1 VNTTLF
7 CPLSNSTLNRMFLSK
22 STHYVR
28 RYSQTST
35 RILSASSSNN
45 TLKNVSK
52 AMWSQKMSFSSVVL
66 ENGWEKKAN
75 SLTKIY
81 HFKNYTDALEAA
93 RKVNEI
99 SDIMNYYANM
109 NFTHNRDSGVKL
121 KMEYKA
127 KKLTKKDYDATEAVD
142 MLLGKDKIE
151 MKKYT
156 YNLNEESIA
165 KYPASPRGSS
175 KLMKCDSSGI
185 VTYYDN
191 FSESFPSI
199 AKGCHIVFNDSRVLE
214 ARLFIYDGEEKIEM
228 MILDL
233 GSVDVKAKCND
244 TLLQVMIRSTK
255 IELGDKFKVSE
266 SNSVEVF
273 EVIGPWLEDEKSDG
287 NGTECH
293 VSIKSDQSVEEFL
306 NDLGTVP
313 IPPYLHR
320 SSEST
325 DTESYNNIYAA
336 NAGSVAAPTAGLHFT
351 DDVLNQ
357 IGPENCSYLS
367 LHVGAGTFKPVMVT
381 DARDHEM
388 HAEVF
393 NVSVWELK
401 SIIAALKEKK
411 PLIVVGTTSS
421 RTLETLFW
429 CGLKKIRGLD
439 YSDKNGNLLL
449 GQFEWIPMSVSES
462 FDGISRIE
470 ALEVLVDGLSDTDMI
485 QGNTSLM
492 ISPPMYKFKVVDHLV
507 TNFHA
512 PDSTLMLLVSAFISD
527 SSGSKI
533 TKVYE
538 DAQDRDY
545 RFLSY
550 GDVCMF
556 SKMDQ
561 N

>member
-1 VNTTLF
+1 
-7 CPLSNSTLNRMFLSK
+7 MFLSK

-35 RILSASSSNN
+35 RILSGSSSNN

-121 KMEYKA
+121 EMEYKA

-214 ARLFIYDGEEKIEM
+214 ARLFIYGGEEKIEM

-266 SNSVEVF
+266 SNSVEVV
-273 EVIGPWLEDEKSDG
+273 EVIGYVCRHL
-287 NGTECH
+287 C
-293 VSIKSDQSVEEFL
+293 V
-306 NDLGTVP
+306 
-313 IPPYLHR
+313 
-320 SSEST
+320 
-325 DTESYNNIYAA
+325 
-336 NAGSVAAPTAGLHFT
+336 
-351 DDVLNQ
+351 
-357 IGPENCSYLS
+357 
-367 LHVGAGTFKPVMVT
+367 VT
-381 DARDHEM
+381 
-388 HAEVF
+388 
-393 NVSVWELK
+393 
-401 SIIAALKEKK
+401 
-411 PLIVVGTTSS
+411 
-421 RTLETLFW
+421 
-429 CGLKKIRGLD
+429 
-439 YSDKNGNLLL
+439 
-449 GQFEWIPMSVSES
+449 
-462 FDGISRIE
+462 
-470 ALEVLVDGLSDTDMI
+470 
-485 QGNTSLM
+485 
-492 ISPPMYKFKVVDHLV
+492 
-507 TNFHA
+507 
-512 PDSTLMLLVSAFISD
+512 
-527 SSGSKI
+527 
-533 TKVYE
+533 
-538 DAQDRDY
+538 
-545 RFLSY
+545 
-550 GDVCMF
+550 
-556 SKMDQ
+556 
-561 N
+561 